1 MGLSFTPR
9 PRQEAPGMSQP
20 TTDLPLADA
29 APRRRRLRLVGR
41 VALALLVL
49 AAVAVGVLFLCVRAL
64 VRGSLPQLDGELRLA
79 GLSAEV
85 RVERDGLGVPT
96 VRGHNRA
103 DVAFATGFVHAQDRY
118 FQMDLMRRH
127 AAGELA
133 ELIGPGLVAE
143 DRRVRVHR
151 FRDVARRALEHFGGP
166 ERAILTAYVRGVEAG
181 RRSLA
186 QPPFEYI
193 LLRTE
198 PTPWQEEDTVLVAL
212 GMFLDLQGGGPEDES
227 VRGLVHDTL
236 PAPLAAFLLAE
247 GSPEWDAPLEGPAL
261 AVPPIP
267 GPDVLDLRKAPALPK
282 PPPKKVALLDREP
295 FLYGS
300 NNWAVAGAHT
310 THGGA
315 IVANDMHLWLR
326 VPNVWYRALFVWP
339 SADGGEARVVGA
351 TLPGTPVMVVGSN
364 THVAWGFT
372 NTEGDWSDLIVL
384 EPGPD
389 GPDSYLTPGGPR
401 KLGRHEEIIRVKG
414 GAHVQMP
421 LETTVWGPV
430 YDHDHKKRR
439 RALRWAAHDPAAI
452 NFDLIGMETARTL
465 EDALDVA
472 RRSGM
477 PGQNVVIADDRGR
490 IAWTVSGLIPRRVGF
505 DGRLPTSWA
514 DGRRRWDGWL
524 GPKEHPT
531 IVSPPE
537 GRLWTANNR
546 VVGGAELDKVGH
558 GNYDVGARAKQ
569 IRDDLREDRKFSEAD
584 MLAIQLDDRALFLA
598 RWQELLL
605 KVLTPEAVA
614 ADPRRG
620 ALRDKVSAWG
630 ARASV
635 DSVGFRVVRAF
646 RQEVHEL
653 VLEALTRPCKAADA
667 RFQYWRL
674 GHNVEGPVWR
684 LVQERPAHLLPP
696 GQASWDALLLHAA
709 DLLCKD
715 IQGKSPS
722 FDKALDGLT
731 WGRRNTAE
739 IEHPFSREVPGP
751 LRWWLDL
758 DMPHQELPG
767 APANMPRVQTA
778 NQGASQR
785 MAVSPGREGEG
796 YFHMPG
802 GQSGHP
808 LSPHYR
814 DGHAAWA
821 EGRPAPLLPGPAAH
835 TLTLRPQ

>member
-1 MGLSFTPR
+1 
-9 PRQEAPGMSQP
+9 MSNP
-20 TTDLPLADA
+20 TTDLPPAA
-29 APRRRRLRLVGR
+29 TAPRRRRWLRLLGR
-41 VALALLVL
+41 VALALLLL
-49 AAVAVGVLFLCVRAL
+49 AAVGAGALFLWARAL

-103 DVAFATGFVHAQDRY
+103 DVAFATGFVHGQDRF

-133 ELIGPGLVAE
+133 ELIGPGLVGL
-143 DRRVRVHR
+143 DRQVRVHR
-151 FRDVARRALEHFGGP
+151 FRDVARRALEGFGGP

-186 QPPFEYI
+186 QKPFEYH

-198 PTPWQEEDTVLVAL
+198 PAPWREEDTVLVAL
-212 GMFLDLQGGGPEDES
+212 GMFLNLQGGGPDDES
-227 VRGLVHDTL
+227 ARGLVYDTL
-236 PAPLAAFLLAE
+236 PRPLADFLSAE
-247 GSPEWDAPLEGPAL
+247 GTEWDAPLAGPAL
-261 AVPPIP
+261 AVPPVP
-267 GPDVLDLRKAPALPK
+267 GPDVLDLRKPPAGPR
-282 PPPKKVALLDREP
+282 PPVPAKKVALLDREP
-295 FLYGS
+295 ALDGS

-339 SADGGEARVVGA
+339 AADGGEARVVGA
-351 TLPGTPVMVVGSN
+351 TLPGTPAMVVGSN

-372 NTEGDWSDLIVL
+372 NTEGDWSDLVVL
-384 EPGPD
+384 EPDPKD
-389 GPDSYLTPGGPR
+389 PDSYLTPNGPK
-401 KLGRHEEIIRVKG
+401 KLERHGEIIRVKG
-414 GAHVQMP
+414 AAEVEVP

-430 YDHDHKKRR
+430 YDRDHKKRR
-439 RALRWAAHDPAAI
+439 RALRWTAHDPAAV

-465 EDALDVA
+465 EDAVDVA
-472 RRSGM
+472 RRAGM
-477 PGQNVVIADDRGR
+477 PGQNVVIADERGR
-490 IAWTVSGLIPRRVGF
+490 IAWTVSGAIPRRVGF

-514 DGRRRWDGWL
+514 DGRCRWDGWL
-524 GPKEHPT
+524 DPKEHPT
-531 IVSPPE
+531 IVNPSE

-546 VVGGAELDKVGH
+546 VVGGAELDKIGH
-558 GNYDVGARAKQ
+558 GNYDNGARARQ
-569 IRDDLREDRKFSEAD
+569 IRDDLREEKQFSEAD
-584 MLAIQLDDRALFLA
+584 MLAIQLDDRALFFA

-614 ADPRRG
+614 ADARRG
-620 ALRDKVSAWG
+620 ALRDKVAAWG
-630 ARASV
+630 ARAAV
-635 DSVGFRVVRAF
+635 DSVGFRAVRAF
-646 RQEVHEL
+646 RQQVHEL
-653 VLEALTRPCKAADA
+653 VLEVLTVPCKTADP
-667 RFQYWRL
+667 RFHYWRL

-684 LVQERPAHLLPP
+684 LLQERPAHLLPP
-696 GQASWDALLLHAA
+696 GQASWDAMLLHAA
-709 DLLCKD
+709 DLLCKEV
-715 IQGKSPS
+715 QGKSPS
-722 FDKALDGLT
+722 FEQALDGWT
-731 WGRRNTAE
+731 WGKRNVME

-751 LRWWLDL
+751 LRRWLDL

-767 APANMPRVQTA
+767 APGGMPRVQSSTH
-778 NQGASQR
+778 GASQR
-785 MAVSPGREGEG
+785 MAVSPGREEQG
-796 YFHMPG
+796 YFHMPA

-821 EGRPAPLLPGPAAH
+821 EGRPTPLLPGPAAH